1 MPLLLAI
8 LGAVIVF
15 LWWSHRRATAEAAPK
30 PPACIWLATGETRG
44 RLREYRCDSC
54 GVTGYT
60 TGDGPPK
67 TCKKD
72 LKGRG

>member
-30 PPACIWLATGETRG
+30 SPACIWLATGEMRG